1 MLVAL
6 SRTQLAGQSV
16 CVASRG
22 HLAGSVGVIRA
33 GFFIIYPLFDP
44 PFSISATS
52 RGHSGVAFFIF
63 GLRVEFLH
71 TFIPFYPL
79 LALLEVAV
87 AGNWALGALRHAS
100 PPPRV
105 PYLHGSI
112 FFGEV

>member
-1 MLVAL
+1 MANLLKVPAL
-6 SRTQLAGQSV
+6 
-16 CVASRG
+16 
-22 HLAGSVGVIRA
+22 
-33 GFFIIYPLFDP
+33 DP

-112 FFGEV
+112 FFVDLLIAVWAVGEA